1 MDLFTPCVPADR
13 LHPNFKHVAFEA
25 AAEDR
30 AVLNAW
36 ADGFVDRDGKFVVEF
51 QTTFNSSFW
60 ELYLFAVLKELRQNV
75 DMSVSAPD
83 FSVIGPPWDFGLE
96 ATIASHEYR
105 EEYARL
111 DHVRRRPFVLAVAPF
126 EQPLG
131 RVQNTQAIMQT
142 LYGATATPYEVV
154 SGEGE
159 DEWVLTG
166 GEFIPIPFVTK
177 ATGAE
182 IPLGLFRNRRMQG
195 VSAVVFSST
204 ATWGKVRAL
213 SGDPNPDVYFE
224 FLRANSHGPQP
235 THGIM
240 SKAKYEETLLDGL
253 CVFHNPDATYPLAWK
268 VFQAPRVTQVTWSS
282 GHQEPFVESEHGVL
296 LQRTVITTRKD
307 PTS

>member
-96 ATIASHEYR
+96 ATIASHAAGARPEWSATARDLLDLKDRSPIVLEATIRLANSLTSKYKKYR

-195 VSAVVFSST
+195 VSAVVFSS
-204 ATWGKVRAL
+204 
-213 SGDPNPDVYFE
+213 
-224 FLRANSHGPQP
+224 
-235 THGIM
+235 
-240 SKAKYEETLLDGL
+240 
-253 CVFHNPDATYPLAWK
+253 
-268 VFQAPRVTQVTWSS
+268 
-282 GHQEPFVESEHGVL
+282 
-296 LQRTVITTRKD
+296 
-307 PTS
+307 